1 MMFDP
6 PHPGETLKELY
17 LDPLDVSISAAA
29 RALKMTRAALSEI
42 VNSRRGI
49 SPSVAIKLAKAFGGT
64 AESWLHQQADFDL
77 WQQNQTYN
85 ADDVEVIHAA

>member
-17 LDPLDVSISAAA
+17 LDPLDLTISAAA
-29 RALKMTRAALSEI
+29 RALNMTRSALSEI

-77 WQQNQTYN
+77 WQQTQTYN

>member
-17 LDPLDVSISAAA
+17 LDPLDLSISAAA
-29 RALKMTRAALSEI
+29 QALNMTRSALSEI
-42 VNSRRGI
+42 VNSRRSI

-77 WQQNQTYN
+77 WQQHQTYN
-85 ADDVEVIHAA
+85 ADDVAVIYAA

>member
-17 LDPLDVSISAAA
+17 LDPLDLSISAAA

>member
-17 LDPLDVSISAAA
+17 FDPLDLSISAAA
-29 RALKMTRAALSEI
+29 RALNMTRSALSEI
-42 VNSRRGI
+42 VNGRRNI
-49 SPSVAIKLAKAFGGT
+49 SASVAIKLAKAFGGT
-64 AESWLHQQADFDL
+64 AASWLHQQADFNL

>member
-1 MMFDP
+1 MFDP

-17 LDPLDVSISAAA
+17 LDPLDLSISAAA

>member
-1 MMFDP
+1 MFAP

-17 LDPLDVSISAAA
+17 LDPLDLTISAAA
-29 RALKMTRAALSEI
+29 RALNMTRSALSEI

-77 WQQNQTYN
+77 WQQTQTYN